1 MKTFQHL
8 VALLAALACLA
19 APAVSAEGDP
29 LVLRR
34 QTLIVRDIER
44 SLALYRD
51 AIGMEVF
58 YDEVIRRPRGEG
70 QPDQEI
76 RLIFLKATDT
86 YIGVLGLVDFQHDD
100 PDHPDHS
107 KPIRREGMT
116 PGNAVVL
123 FNTTELEARWPRIVE
138 TPGVEVM
145 RGPTLREYPGYAGQ
159 PPIRVMVTLFYD
171 PDGFI
176 VEFNQPL
183 DAIRPA
189 DSN

>member
-1 MKTFQHL
+1 MNSIQR
-8 VALLAALACLA
+8 LLCLLSC
-19 APAVSAEGDP
+19 AVCLLSTPVTAEQDP

-34 QTLIVRDIER
+34 QTLIVRNIEA

-70 QPDQEI
+70 QPDQQI
-76 RLIFLKATDT
+76 RLIFLRATDT
-86 YIGVLGLVDFQHDD
+86 YIGVLGLVDFQYDD
-100 PDHPDHS
+100 RGHPDHS

-123 FNTTELEARWPRIVE
+123 FNTTELEARWPRIVA

-145 RGPTLREYPGYAGQ
+145 RGPTLREYPGYANQ

-183 DAIRPA
+183 DPIQP
-189 DSN
+189 